1 MITNYVF
8 CFNDIKQKQCLGS
21 WRICTTCMNR
31 NVDNARTPKH
41 MSDKSTLKQQK
52 CCFKFQQTNKQT
64 NTHATPK
71 QIYTRFYQ
79 HVQTTSPK
87 RASAPERFL
96 IGHGRRT
103 PKGLCNKGER
113 AFSRARGLVRSR
125 WHIKKDLV
133 TVLEVLGIPHC
144 YSVCMTFFIS
154 LPSDY
159 LVDEGA
165 LGGLV
170 TS

>member
-64 NTHATPK
+64 NKHTCHTKTNLYPLLPTRPNNIPK
-71 QIYTRFYQ
+71 
-79 HVQTTSPK
+79 
-87 RASAPERFL
+87 
-96 IGHGRRT
+96 
-103 PKGLCNKGER
+103 KGLG
-113 AFSRARGLVRSR
+113 AR
-125 WHIKKDLV
+125 
-133 TVLEVLGIPHC
+133 TIPHRPRAPDSEGPLQQRREGIFPRERPRSFQVAYQERSS
-144 YSVCMTFFIS
+144 YSFGGVGHSTLLLS
-154 LPSDY
+154 LYDVLHFS
-159 LVDEGA
+159 
-165 LGGLV
+165 
-170 TS
+170 SI